1 MRVAFYIFKNLQHN
15 PDCLELMM
23 DVGLLKL
30 IDTLLKGNIKDKD
43 VIEDIKE
50 VAQTLELNIRVMSS
64 FEKYC
69 R

>member
-1 MRVAFYIFKNLQHN
+1 VAFYIFKNLQQN

-30 IDTLLKGNIKDKD
+30 IDTLLKGNIKDKE

-50 VAQTLELNIRVMSS
+50 VAATL
-64 FEKYC
+64 
-69 R
+69 